1 MALTKTSFSMIDGA
15 PINVLDWGAVG
26 DGVTDNT
33 AAFNALCDYVNNTY
47 YVENK
52 TEPLAIYFP
61 QGIFKYSDTLDFR
74 APVYLFSENAATLS
88 YQGGGNAMSL
98 GKPGIGYGDF
108 EVYTQAAYTVD
119 GLRFTSTNA
128 AVHGIYVRQFVIQPR
143 IYNCIFEDFSSGS
156 GGSNYCI
163 FFQAENWD
171 IIVDGCRM
179 FTLNRMDANANFIC
193 VRGLRL
199 DSVLDGGQSRATISN
214 CFMAAYNNIDLGVFA
229 FVSGVKSRVL
239 GGSFVNSS
247 YGIVLTAEASGTI
260 IDTVYAE
267 MADNA
272 IAYITAYS
280 NSSGGNLFYAFNV
293 TVQNAYVNFH
303 EHNIPLVKVGD
314 ANFLYRN
321 WTIQNVLFGDIVAN
335 QLLIE
340 RNDLPGQIGN
350 IATRFIQGFSPVTS
364 DNGRRPQITAVL
376 ANAEN
381 WYDPGN
387 VFGVEEVTGATY
399 TLQQTDSGKI
409 KKLTGGFAA
418 VTVPNSTGMPH
429 VPVGSVIYLQNASGG
444 NQTIV
449 GGAGVTLSL
458 TGTTTTGTRT
468 ISVNGLARLINI
480 QSNVWL
486 VDGPNVT

>member
-1 MALTKTSFSMIDGA
+1 MSLTKASYSMIDGA
-15 PINVLDWGAVG
+15 PINVVDFGAVG

-33 AAFNALCDYVNNTY
+33 AAFNALCNYVNNVY
-47 YVENK
+47 YVENETK
-52 TEPLAIYFP
+52 PLEIYFP
-61 QGIFKYSDTLDFR
+61 QGVFKYSDSLDFR
-74 APVYLFSENAATLS
+74 APVYLYSDNAATLS
-88 YQGGGNAMSL
+88 YQGGLNAMNL

-108 EVYTQAAYTVD
+108 EVFTQAAYTVN

-143 IYNCIFEDFSSGS
+143 IYNCIFEDFGSGS

-179 FTLNRMDANANFIC
+179 FTLNRADANANFIC

-199 DSVLDGGQSRATISN
+199 DAVLDGGQSRATISN
-214 CFMAAYNNIDLGVFA
+214 CFMAAYNNINLGVYA
-229 FVSGVKSRVL
+229 FVSGVKSRII

-247 YGIVLTAEASGTI
+247 FGIILTAEASGTI

-267 MADNA
+267 MASNA
-272 IAYITAYS
+272 ISYITVGS
-280 NSSGGNLFYAFNV
+280 NTVAGNVFYAINV
-293 TVQNAYVNFH
+293 IVQNAYINFH
-303 EHNIPLVKVGD
+303 EYNIPMIRVAD

-321 WTIQNVLFGDIVAN
+321 WTIQNTLYGEIVAN

-376 ANAEN
+376 SNAEN

-387 VFGVEEVTGATY
+387 VFGVEEVTGTTY
-399 TLQQTDSGKI
+399 TLQQSDSGKV
-409 KKLTGGFAA
+409 KRLTGGSA
-418 VTVPNSTGMPH
+418 VVTIPNSTGVPH
-429 VPVGSVIYLQNASGG
+429 VPVGSVVYLFNGTGG
-444 NQTIV
+444 NQTVV
-449 GGAGVTLSL
+449 GAAGVTLYL
-458 TGTTTTGTRT
+458 TGTASTGTRT
-468 ISVNGLARLINI
+468 IATVGLAKLTNI

-486 VDGPNVT
+486 VDGPGVT

>member
-1 MALTKTSFSMIDGA
+1 MSLTKVSYSMIDGA
-15 PINVLDWGAVG
+15 PLNVVDFGAVG

-47 YVENK
+47 YVENETK
-52 TEPLAIYFP
+52 PLGIYFP
-61 QGIFKYSDTLDFR
+61 QGVFKYSDSLDFR
-74 APVYLFSENAATLS
+74 APVYLFSENLATLS
-88 YQGGGNAMSL
+88 YQGGLNAMNL
-98 GKPGIGYGDF
+98 GKPGIGYGNF
-108 EVYTQAAYTVD
+108 EVFTQAAYTVD

-143 IYNCIFEDFSSGS
+143 IYNCIFEDFGSGS

-179 FTLNRMDANANFIC
+179 FTLNRSDANANFIA

-199 DSVLDGGQSRATISN
+199 DSVLDGGQSRATINN
-214 CFMAAYNNIDLGVFA
+214 CYMVAYNNINLGVFA
-229 FVSGVKSRVL
+229 LVSGVKSRVI
-239 GGSFVNSS
+239 GGGFVNSS
-247 YGIVLTAEASGTI
+247 FGIILTAEASGTI

-267 MADNA
+267 MASNA
-272 IAYITAYS
+272 ISYITASS
-280 NSSGGNLFYAFNV
+280 NTVGANVFYAINV
-293 TVQNAYVNFH
+293 IVQNAYINFH
-303 EHNIPLVKVGD
+303 EYNIPMVKVGD

-321 WTIQNVLFGDIVAN
+321 WTIQNTLYGEIAAN

-350 IATRFIQGFSPVTS
+350 IATRFIQGFSPVTA

-376 ANAEN
+376 TSAEN

-387 VFGVEEVTGATY
+387 VFGVELVTGATY
-399 TLQQTDSGKI
+399 TLQQSDSGKL
-409 KKLTGGFAA
+409 KRLTGGAA
-418 VTVPNSTGMPH
+418 VVTIPDSTGVPH
-429 VPVGSVIYLQNASGG
+429 VPVGSVVYLFNGTGG

-449 GGAGVTLSL
+449 GAAGVTLYL
-458 TGTTTTGTRT
+458 TGTASSGTRT
-468 ISVNGLARLINI
+468 IATVGLAKLTNI
-480 QSNVWL
+480 QSNIWL
-486 VDGPNVT
+486 VDGPGVT